1 MVANSRV
8 RSIAHL
14 KMLQSLAGKLNRLND
29 VREIGTAIAD
39 ELRGLIEYHNC
50 RVSIVEDD
58 EIIPIA
64 FRGILSSREG
74 DEVQIPRSKVGEG
87 ITGHAAVEGK
97 SVLIG
102 NALDCDYAVTIPAPS
117 RWRNRCWRCRA
128 ATARA

>member
-1 MVANSRV
+1 
-8 RSIAHL
+8 
-14 KMLQSLAGKLNRLND
+14 MLQSLAGKLNRLND